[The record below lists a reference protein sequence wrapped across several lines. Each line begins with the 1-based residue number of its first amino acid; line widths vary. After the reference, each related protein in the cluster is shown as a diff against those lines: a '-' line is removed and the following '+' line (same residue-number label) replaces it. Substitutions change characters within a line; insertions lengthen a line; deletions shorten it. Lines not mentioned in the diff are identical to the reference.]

1 MARAGAP
8 PATRRPVQRNADAM
22 ETKANY
28 VLIGAFTIVVTL
40 FLLLFALWA
49 AKYSSE
55 RSWNEYQ
62 VIFREPVTG
71 LTEGS
76 SVQYNGIAVGTV
88 DDLMLAPNDPRQV
101 IARLRLQATTPVKL
115 DTRARLSMTSLT
127 GPPIIQLTG
136 GTPGSPALVPH
147 SDGEIPV
154 IQTEASA
161 LQNIADTANRLVE
174 RLDKMLSEE
183 NVARVTAT
191 LDNIQNMTGAIAEQ
205 REDMR
210 EILVNARTASQQLT
224 VTMASANRT
233 LDTFDRELAQQL
245 PALIRKIDGT
255 LSKLDSAANGAD
267 TILNE
272 NRAAINSFANDGLSQ
287 LGPTLGELRS
297 LIRDLRRISDR
308 LDNNPSRF
316 LLGRDAPKEFE
327 P

>member
-1 MARAGAP
+1 
-8 PATRRPVQRNADAM
+8 M

-49 AKYSSE
+49 AKYSSD

-62 VIFREPVTG
+62 VVFREPVTG

-88 DDLMLAPNDPRQV
+88 DNLMLAPDDPRQV
-101 IARLRLQATTPVKL
+101 IARLRLQATTPVKV
-115 DTRARLSMTSLT
+115 DTRAKLSITSLT

-136 GTPGSPALVPH
+136 GSPGAAALV
-147 SDGEIPV
+147 SNGDGDIPV

-174 RLDKMLSEE
+174 RLDRVLSED
-183 NVARVTAT
+183 NVTRITAT

-210 EILVNARTASQQLT
+210 QILVNARTASEQLT
-224 VTMASANRT
+224 VTMSSANRT
-233 LDTFDRELAQQL
+233 LDSFDRELVQQL
-245 PALIRKIDGT
+245 PGLIGKIDAT
-255 LSKLDSAANGAD
+255 LTKLDSAAGGAD
-267 TILNE
+267 RILNE
-272 NRAAINSFANDGLSQ
+272 NRAAISSFANDGLGQ
-287 LGPTLGELRS
+287 LGPTLGELRG

-308 LDNNPSRF
+308 LDASPPRF

>member
-1 MARAGAP
+1 
-8 PATRRPVQRNADAM
+8 M

-28 VLIGAFTIVVTL
+28 VLIGAFTIAVTL

-49 AKYSSE
+49 AKYSSD

-62 VIFREPVTG
+62 VVFREPVTG

-88 DDLMLAPNDPRQV
+88 DNLMLAPDDPRQV
-101 IARLRLQATTPVKL
+101 IARLRLQATTPVKV
-115 DTRARLSMTSLT
+115 DTRAKLSITSLT

-136 GTPGSPALVPH
+136 GSPGAAALLPNG
-147 SDGEIPV
+147 DGDIPV

-174 RLDKMLSEE
+174 RLDKMISEE
-183 NVARVTAT
+183 NVARITAT

-210 EILVNARTASQQLT
+210 QILVNARVASEQLT
-224 VTMASANRT
+224 TTMSTANRT
-233 LDTFDRELAQQL
+233 LDSFDRELVQELPQL
-245 PALIRKIDGT
+245 IAKIDGT
-255 LSKLDSAANGAD
+255 LTKLDSAAGGAD
-267 TILNE
+267 RILNE
-272 NRAAINSFANDGLSQ
+272 NRAAISSFANDGLGQ
-287 LGPTLGELRS
+287 LGPTLGELRG

-308 LDNNPSRF
+308 LDASPPRF
-316 LLGRDAPKEFE
+316 RLGRDAPKEFE

>member
-1 MARAGAP
+1 
-8 PATRRPVQRNADAM
+8 M

-49 AKYSSE
+49 AKYSSD

-62 VIFREPVTG
+62 VVFREPVTG

-88 DDLMLAPNDPRQV
+88 DNLMLAPDDPRQV
-101 IARLRLQATTPVKL
+101 IARLRLQATTPVKV
-115 DTRARLSMTSLT
+115 DTRAKLSITSLT

-136 GTPGSPALVPH
+136 GSPGAAALLPNG
-147 SDGEIPV
+147 DGDIPV

-161 LQNIADTANRLVE
+161 LQNIADIANRLVE
-174 RLDKMLSEE
+174 RLDKVLSEE
-183 NVARVTAT
+183 NVQRITAT
-191 LDNIQNMTGAIAEQ
+191 LDNIQNMTGAIADQ

-210 EILVNARTASQQLT
+210 QILINARTASEQLT
-224 VTMASANRT
+224 VTMSTANRT
-233 LDTFDRELAQQL
+233 LDSFDRELVQQL
-245 PALIRKIDGT
+245 PALIAKIDGT
-255 LSKLDSAANGAD
+255 LTKLDSAAGGAD
-267 TILNE
+267 RILNE

-287 LGPTLGELRS
+287 LGPTLGELRG

-308 LDNNPSRF
+308 LDASPSRF